1 MRSRI
6 RCPLLAG
13 ERSGQLIRSAVRCW
27 PSGLP
32 AKQPS
37 PSRRRSGSLTAPKP
51 EPSRPRPCLQL
62 DGTLSPSSLACTPL
76 AHTHTSFA
84 PIALC
89 TCQDKLGPT
98 SICLLT
104 TPQSPPA
111 DAAARHFFF
120 LTYFSNYFSRTTF
133 LDYYLLYYSINNTSS
148 TVGHGPAAISLLEGS
163 SEPAVNSVA
172 PLSLTPG
179 SRATSSGTQYRMSCA
194 FEGGCCA
201 QQPTDC
207 TCLGG
212 AHSHRRVMGGG
223 CRCDAICASPR
234 PVVKFF

>member
-1 MRSRI
+1 MH
-6 RCPLLAG
+6 PF
-13 ERSGQLIRSAVRCW
+13 
-27 PSGLP
+27 
-32 AKQPS
+32 
-37 PSRRRSGSLTAPKP
+37 
-51 EPSRPRPCLQL
+51 
-62 DGTLSPSSLACTPL
+62 SS
-76 AHTHTSFA
+76 HTHILRTHLPFV
-84 PIALC
+84 C

-120 LTYFSNYFSRTTF
+120 YLDLLLELLFSNYFFRTTF
-133 LDYYLLYYSINNTSS
+133 LDYYLLYYSIDNTSS

-194 FEGGCCA
+194 FKGGCRA

-223 CRCDAICASPR
+223 GVGVSVWNRVEPAPLL
-234 PVVKFF
+234 F

>member
-1 MRSRI
+1 M
-6 RCPLLAG
+6 
-13 ERSGQLIRSAVRCW
+13 
-27 PSGLP
+27 
-32 AKQPS
+32 
-37 PSRRRSGSLTAPKP
+37 
-51 EPSRPRPCLQL
+51 
-62 DGTLSPSSLACTPL
+62 
-76 AHTHTSFA
+76 
-84 PIALC
+84 
-89 TCQDKLGPT
+89 
-98 SICLLT
+98 
-104 TPQSPPA
+104 
-111 DAAARHFFF
+111 
-120 LTYFSNYFSRTTF
+120 TYFSNYFSRTTF
-133 LDYYLLYYSINNTSS
+133 LDYYLLYFSIDNTSS

-223 CRCDAICASPR
+223 GVGVTVRGIEWNVLPCCFERLTVFKTATVHLAMFLL
-234 PVVKFF
+234 VTW

>member
-6 RCPLLAG
+6 RCALLAG

-76 AHTHTSFA
+76 DTHPSCPLPFA
-84 PIALC
+84 AIDISPAL
-89 TCQDKLGPT
+89 PPV
-98 SICLLT
+98 CLLT

-179 SRATSSGTQYRMSCA
+179 SRAAECHAPSRADAVLSSPLTARASAVRSAIGPS
-194 FEGGCCA
+194 
-201 QQPTDC
+201 
-207 TCLGG
+207 
-212 AHSHRRVMGGG
+212 RVMGRAEGWESVRG
-223 CRCDAICASPR
+223 IECNPAPLL
-234 PVVKFF
+234 F